1 MFSVSQGQ
9 EQSVLQ
15 LSGHWE
21 LSGQEYQHWL
31 QVTRVRQSDRQTD
44 RQTER
49 QSDRQTDRQTDRQS
63 GRQKD
68 SIKSYQSSGPSSGL
82 THLLLR

>member
-31 QVTRVRQSDRQTD
+31 QVTRVRQSDRQT
-44 RQTER
+44 E
-49 QSDRQTDRQTDRQS
+49 
-63 GRQKD
+63 RQKD
-68 SIKSYQSSGPSSGL
+68 S
-82 THLLLR
+82 